1 MSSCRSRRIL
11 VLLVGLLAPGAA
23 RAQRPA
29 PLAPGA
35 PFSERIAPGQLR
47 TFAVDL
53 AAGRFVY
60 GVADQKDVDLVVT
73 VKDPAGRELGTFD
86 GPARGPERFTFSSEA
101 AGRYTIELRPF
112 GDSAGAYTVVLER
125 IEPVA
130 TTPEGRVDQILAPY
144 TGERTPGAAVAVFR
158 DGRIVFEKGYGMAD
172 LEAGAP
178 VTPRTVFHVASVSK
192 QFTAYAIALLAGEG
206 KLSLDDD
213 VQKHL
218 PEVPD
223 FGRPITLRHLLHHT
237 SGLRDQWALW
247 AMAGGRMDDVI
258 TEDDLLWLITHQRE
272 LNFTPGAEYL
282 YSNSGFTLLA
292 KVVERVSGEPFP
304 AFARERLFAPLGMTS
319 TQVYD
324 DHQRLVPGRAYSYE
338 PDGRGGWEKS
348 VLSYANYGATSLFTT
363 VEDLARWLQNYDQPK
378 VGTGATV
385 RLMEERGVLNKGDTI
400 PYALGIVV
408 DTLRGLRRLEHGGA
422 DAGYRS
428 DVAFFPELH
437 AGVVV
442 LANAADF
449 DAGGTA
455 RRVAEAFWGDRMGP
469 PPPRRPQPSRKPA
482 APAAKA
488 APADLAALVGRYYSP
503 ELEAFYTISLEGGK
517 LVARSRR
524 SGAIALEPAG
534 PDELDGNAWYFQKV
548 RVQRDAAGKVT
559 GIRVSNGRVRN
570 LLFEKQA
577 GS

>member
-1 MSSCRSRRIL
+1 MAQRRFVP
-11 VLLVGLLAPGAA
+11 VLLLFLLAPGVA
-23 RAQRPA
+23 RAQRPT
-29 PLAPGA
+29 PLAPRT
-35 PFSERIAPGQLR
+35 PVSERIAPGQVR
-47 TFAVDL
+47 RFAVDL

-60 GVADQKDVDLVVT
+60 GVAEQKDVDLVVT
-73 VKDPAGRELGTFD
+73 VLDPAGREVATFD
-86 GPARGPERFTFSSEA
+86 GPARGPERFTFTSEA
-101 AGRYTIELRPF
+101 AGRYTLELRPF
-112 GDSAGAYTVVLER
+112 ADSAGEYTLALER
-125 IEPVA
+125 VEPVA
-130 TTPEGRVDQILAPY
+130 ATPAGRVDQILAPY
-144 TGERTPGAAVAVFR
+144 TGDGTPGAAVAVFR

-172 LEAGAP
+172 LESREP
-178 VTPRTVFHVASVSK
+178 ITPRTIFHVASVSK
-192 QFTAYAIALLAGEG
+192 QFTAYSIALLAGEG

-213 VQKHL
+213 VRKHL

-223 FGRPITLRHLLHHT
+223 FGATITLRHLLHHT

-258 TEDDLLWLITHQRE
+258 TEDDLLWLITRQRE
-272 LNFTPGAEYL
+272 LNFAPGAEYL

-324 DHQRLVPGRAYSYE
+324 DHRRLVPGRAYSYE
-338 PDGRGGWEKS
+338 PDGRGGWRKS

-363 VEDLARWLQNYDQPK
+363 VEDLARWLQNYDHPK
-378 VGTGATV
+378 VGTDATV
-385 RLMEERGVLNKGDTI
+385 RLMQERGVLNSGDTI

-408 DTLRGLRRLEHGGA
+408 DTLRGLRRIGHSGA

-449 DAGGTA
+449 DASGVS
-455 RRVAEAFWGDRMGP
+455 RRIAEAFWGERMGP
-469 PPPRRPQPSRKPA
+469 PPPPAPPRKRAVPV
-482 APAAKA
+482 AKA
-488 APADLAALVGRYYSP
+488 APPDLAALVGRYYSP

-517 LVARSRR
+517 PVARGRR
-524 SGAIALEPAG
+524 SGAITLTPAG
-534 PDELDGNAWYFQKV
+534 PDELDGDAWYFQKV
-548 RVQRDAAGKVT
+548 RVQRDAGGNVT

-570 LLFEKQA
+570 LLFEKQRER
-577 GS
+577 